1 MKFKKIALFCSVFTL
16 IPATSCGQEEVIKDD
31 NISLNG
37 INLSIDKS
45 EIKLDETANLT
56 VTFEP
61 EDATNKNYAFSY
73 DSSLLSINNNVVSPL
88 KVGEGEIKVI
98 SEDGGFEDSVT
109 IKILDSEKEDE
120 DDDKDEEEIDMVS
133 EQEFISNLTSSPYA
147 DEMNT
152 ETFYGLNDPSN
163 VGVIKSKMN
172 EELYPVPSD
181 CIVYKASDY
190 GITPENTLNNGEKL
204 NVLINDIAEVEG
216 NKVIQFE
223 DAKYIFNSSIVI
235 KGVSDLYLVGQENT
249 IFVYGGWLTYLNASN
264 TKNLHINNIKFD
276 MDPPPTIVG
285 NVEKV
290 TDNGNTADIV
300 LSIPD
305 EFDLTNPIYETWK
318 NTRQISYAECYYD
331 ELADWYVP
339 DRNGNL
345 FYNSPS
351 SYGIDDMV
359 YDDASKTLTVTLNKS
374 FAFYSYSTPEIGTLA
389 SIGFTVYEF
398 FGFLFTECENTYLEN
413 VTTYTAAGMGLRA
426 DGGKNMYLNRTN
438 FMHNPNSKRVLT
450 CTADII
456 HTAALE
462 GELKINN
469 SIIEGSHD
477 DGLNI
482 KTYYTQ
488 VTANRGSSVIQVSQ
502 TQSEVLVGYDVGD
515 VIDVYSRNGLEFKGR
530 YTIEDVQDLGG
541 SYILTLDGSLRNATG
556 LLVGN
561 HTKATRMT
569 LDNCLIQNKRNR
581 GILLQARES
590 TIKNCT
596 FMNVN
601 MGAVQ
606 VLGVGDSF
614 SEAIIPQDISIYNCK
629 FLNSWDNC
637 RNFTYGYD
645 GKTFPR
651 TLLDLEIYNNFFY
664 NGVGVDTYLLGV
676 GDAEVRNNFYYK
688 DSASAINST
697 SNLIELSYSDNV
709 SIKDN
714 RAMIINSDKE
724 INFIKQGD
732 SLSNINLENNEL
744 LEEK

>member
-1 MKFKKIALFCSVFTL
+1 MKFKKIMLFSTVFALA
-16 IPATSCGQEEVIKDD
+16 PMTSCGGQESNNNNNNNNGNNGD
-31 NISLNG
+31 NNEITLTG
-37 INLSIDKS
+37 INLNIDKS
-45 EIKLDETANLT
+45 EITLEETANLT

-61 EDATNKNYAFSY
+61 ENAANKEYTFTY
-73 DSSLLSINNNVVSPL
+73 DSSLLSITNNVVHPI
-88 KVGEGEIKVI
+88 KVGEGEIKVV
-98 SEDGGFEDSVT
+98 SKEGSFEDSVS
-109 IKILDSEKEDE
+109 IKIVEPGEDN
-120 DDDKDEEEIDMVS
+120 MVS
-133 EQEFISNLTSSPYA
+133 EAEFISNLTSSPYKN
-147 DEMNT
+147 DMFT
-152 ETFYGLNDPSN
+152 ESFYGLSDAGE
-163 VGVIKSKMN
+163 VGVVASKMN
-172 EELYPVPSD
+172 EELYPVPED
-181 CIVYKASDY
+181 VTVYKASEY
-190 GITPENTLNNGEKL
+190 GITPDNLVNNSEKL
-204 NVLINDIAEVEG
+204 NILINDIRNVAG
-216 NKVIQFE
+216 NKVIEFE
-223 DAKYIFNSSIVI
+223 DATYIFNSTISIKDI
-235 KGVSDLYLVGQENT
+235 SDLYLSGKDNT
-249 IFVYGGWLTYLNASN
+249 KFVFSGWLTYLSASN
-264 TKNLHINNIKFD
+264 ATNLHLNSLKFD
-276 MDPPPTIVG
+276 MDPAPTIVG
-285 NVEKV
+285 NVVEV
-290 TDNGNTADIV
+290 TDKGNTADIV

-305 EFDLTNPIYETWK
+305 EFDLTNPTYESWK

-331 ELADWYVP
+331 ELAKWYVP

-345 FYNSPS
+345 FYNSPA

-359 YDDASKTLTVTLNKS
+359 YNDSDKTLTVTLNKS
-374 FAFYSYSTPEIGTLA
+374 FAFYNYTEPKIGTVA

-398 FGFLFTECENTYLEN
+398 FGFLFSDCENTYLEN

-426 DGGKNMYLNRTN
+426 NGGKNMYLNRTN
-438 FMHNPNSKRVLT
+438 FMHNPDSKRILT

-462 GELKINN
+462 GELKITN

-502 TQSEVLVGYDVGD
+502 TQNEVAVGYEVGD
-515 VIDVYSRNGLEFKGR
+515 VIDVYSRDGMEFKGR
-530 YTIEDVQDLGG
+530 FTLEGVQDLGG

-590 TIKNCT
+590 VIKNCT

-606 VLGVGDSF
+606 VLGVGDQF
-614 SEAIIPQDISIYNCK
+614 SEAIVPQDISIYNCK

-645 GKTFPR
+645 GKTFAR
-651 TLLDLEIYNNFFY
+651 TLLNLDIYNNFFY

-676 GDAEVRNNFYYK
+676 GDAEVKNNFYYK
-688 DSASAINST
+688 DDTTAINST
-697 SNLIELSYSDNV
+697 SNLMEISYSDNV
-709 SIKDN
+709 LIKDN
-714 RAMIINSDKE
+714 RALIANSDKV
-724 INFIKQGD
+724 INFVKQGD
-732 SLSNINLENNEL
+732 GLTNINLENNEV
-744 LEEK
+744 LEG